1 LPKISTVI
9 LKNAMSRL
17 NILDISAD
25 MIVIHHMI
33 EDAEMELTN
42 EFTDSVQN
50 LLISLN
56 IKKSISEVD
65 VESYGVGAMMPLDMP
80 DEILLNNT
88 ALYGV

>member
-1 LPKISTVI
+1 
-9 LKNAMSRL
+9 MSRL

>member
-1 LPKISTVI
+1 
-9 LKNAMSRL
+9 
-17 NILDISAD
+17 
-25 MIVIHHMI
+25 MI
-33 EDAEMELTN
+33 EDAAMELTN
-42 EFTDSVQN
+42 EFTDSFQN

-65 VESYGVGAMMPLDMP
+65 VDSYGVGAMMPLDIP

>member
-1 LPKISTVI
+1 
-9 LKNAMSRL
+9 
-17 NILDISAD
+17 
-25 MIVIHHMI
+25 MI
-33 EDAEMELTN
+33 EDAAMELKN
-42 EFTDSVQN
+42 EFTDSFQN

-65 VESYGVGAMMPLDMP
+65 VDSYGVGAMMPLDIP

>member
-1 LPKISTVI
+1 
-9 LKNAMSRL
+9 
-17 NILDISAD
+17 
-25 MIVIHHMI
+25 
-33 EDAEMELTN
+33 MELTN
-42 EFTDSVQN
+42 EFTDSFQN
-50 LLISLN
+50 LLIGLN

>member
-1 LPKISTVI
+1 
-9 LKNAMSRL
+9 
-17 NILDISAD
+17 
-25 MIVIHHMI
+25 MI